1 MKIRYLLKKR
11 FKKGSPNPIYLALY
25 LNDQTE
31 LIYTKERILVKDWSK
46 EDSLPKAHTSDV
58 FSRIEKVK
66 VAVQKIMKWL
76 EVQDKPVTPY
86 TVKHEYLESQRKKA
100 SDQLAVDKNSKQ
112 GQSTITSL
120 IDRWIEND
128 LFKYKPSTRKTVVQS
143 LGQFKL
149 YLKASGQSTLER
161 KHLDGDVIRAYE
173 RYLQE
178 KKRLSNSTHG
188 RTMKHL
194 RWFLKTLNYDV
205 HTISIRTHKKDIV
218 ALTLEELK
226 ALEEV
231 DVSYNN
237 AYQRAKDMFLLGTN
251 TGLRISDL
259 KRLNETRI
267 IDNKICMRLQKNKK
281 EVSIPLLHQTRK
293 ILETYGMAAPKIS
306 EQHLNKDIKEVCR
319 LANINKLLTVKTNKA
334 GLDVEK
340 LQPKHELITSHTSS
354 KTFITLA
361 PKRFGMTPA
370 EIASIVGKDLK
381 TLINHYFQL
390 PQESAMQKMVK
401 ADKRNQTRAKPK
413 MKVA

>member
-31 LIYTKERILVKDWSK
+31 LIYTKERILIKDWNK
-46 EDSLPKAHTSDV
+46 DECLPKDHTSDI
-58 FSRIEKVK
+58 STRIAKVK

-86 TVKHEYLESQRKKA
+86 TVKYEYLESQKRKA
-100 SDQLAVDKNSKQ
+100 TDQLAIDKTSKQ
-112 GQSTITSL
+112 GQSTVTSL
-120 IDRWIEND
+120 IDRWIQND
-128 LFKYKPSTRKTVVQS
+128 LFKYKASTKKTIVQS

-149 YLKASGQSTLER
+149 YLKVSGQSTLDR
-161 KHLDGDVIRAYE
+161 KHLDSDVIRSYE

-178 KKRLSNSTHG
+178 KKGLSNSTHG

-205 HTISIRTHKKDIV
+205 HTIAIRTHRKDIV
-218 ALTLEELK
+218 ALTMEELT

-231 DVSYNN
+231 DVSHNT
-237 AYQRAKDMFLLGTN
+237 AYQKAKDMFLLGAN

-267 IDNKICMRLQKNKK
+267 VDNKICMTLQKNKK
-281 EVSIPLLHQTRK
+281 EVSIPLIHQTRK
-293 ILETYGMAAPKIS
+293 ILNAYGMAAPKIS
-306 EQHLNKDIKEVCR
+306 EQHLNKDIKEVCKI
-319 LANINKLLTVKTNKA
+319 AKINKLLTVKTNKA
-334 GLDVEK
+334 GLDVER
-340 LQPKHELITSHTSS
+340 LQPKYELITSHTSS

-390 PQESAMQKMVK
+390 PQESAIRKMVK
-401 ADKRNQTRAKPK
+401 ADKRNQAKSKPK
-413 MKVA
+413 MKGT